1 MVNFVSQLEFSK
13 MLGVNPRTI
22 RRHIENGKIFDNA
35 LNEKR
40 QINPIVAMEQ
50 LDATLSG
57 RGGKRE
63 GLGGDPEKLDRLIP
77 KGTNNNLNSPQNTD
91 FYNKMQSDSD
101 ARMYLKSRA
110 EKEVISAK
118 MAELD
123 LKEREQTLIKK
134 ESVRKALFNYG
145 RAARDKLMSVG
156 TRLAPVLAHKTSEHD
171 IKMMIDAEIREAIDD
186 LMGAYKDYETVV

>member
-1 MVNFVSQLEFSK
+1 MVNYVSQLEFAK

-35 LNEKR
+35 FNDKR
-40 QINPIVAMEQ
+40 QINPVVAMEQ
-50 LDATLSG
+50 LNATLSG

-63 GLGGDPEKLDRLIP
+63 TLGGDLEKLDRLIS
-77 KGTNNNLNSPQNTD
+77 KRTSHI
-91 FYNKMQSDSD
+91 QSDND
-101 ARMYLKSRA
+101 ARIYLKSRA

-123 LKEREQTLIKK
+123 LQEREQTLIKK

-145 RAARDKLMSVG
+145 RATRDNLMSVG
-156 TRLAPVLAHKTSEHD
+156 TRLAPVLAHKTNEHD
-171 IKMMIDAEIREAIDD
+171 IKMMIDTEIRQAIDN
-186 LMGAYKDYETVV
+186 LMGAYKNYEKVV